1 MGRRRKC
8 RFVANVPEVTVF
20 KPVGVPMS
28 QLSGVVLGLDGFE
41 AMRLVDGEGLS
52 QEAAAARMQV
62 SRPTLC
68 RMLGEARAQV
78 ARALSRGWAIRI
90 EVDVLHAVTGEFEST
105 VLEPQCQRATE
116 CAGEKVRGGLI
127 CQDRTIRADRAAE
140 AAMMA
145 ADRPVAA
152 SLADVASEAAADAV
166 SEAAADAVSEAAA
179 DVVSEAA
186 ADAVS
191 EVAAE
196 VVSEAADAAS
206 ADAGPGTRML

>member
-52 QEAAAARMQV
+52 QEEAAARMQV

-105 VLEPQCQRATE
+105 ALEPQCRRAMA
-116 CAGEKVRGGLI
+116 CAGEKVRGGRI
-127 CQDRTIRADRAAE
+127 CQDRTDRVAE
-140 AAMMA
+140 AAVAAVGRAEAARVADADKA
-145 ADRPVAA
+145 ADVVSVAA
-152 SLADVASEAAADAV
+152 ADVVSVAAADAV
-166 SEAAADAVSEAAA
+166 SEAAGAAVPE
-179 DVVSEAA
+179 A
-186 ADAVS
+186 ADAVPG
-191 EVAAE
+191 
-196 VVSEAADAAS
+196 VSV
-206 ADAGPGTRML
+206 PKR